1 MSIKSTFIDE
11 MRGFIAFFLIFG
23 LWPTWQ
29 TTKYKTWLML
39 YSIFSILLVFFIFL
53 SAIYI
58 NKVLE
63 DSTLSTAVAYS
74 FLFSILTTHLI
85 IVVQSLFYRKSQTK
99 LIQKF
104 SQVDRLFN
112 TKLQIFMSYRKE
124 KQALFIRFSL
134 LLSIFVAIK
143 VGLMV
148 HLHST
153 GRLGSFW
160 YHCLFSIWIMRLRSV
175 QVLFFVYLLRARLI
189 LVNDKVKEILAARN
203 IHTGSTNEWQP
214 ITDTRDIVFVLD
226 TSNAKYSTYDRLLN
240 LKQIYGELF
249 EICELINVTFGWSLL
264 AIITQCFIDFT
275 SNSYW
280 TFLALE
286 QKVPD
291 TANAVDCIGL
301 LVPIVI
307 ILSLLAYYC
316 SSCSRYA
323 RFMGSYLHRI
333 TREKENEPQNDLVR
347 EFSLQVIHE
356 PISVTAN
363 GFFNVD
369 FDLLGS
375 MGAATVT
382 YLVILIQFELSDKEI
397 QNMSNANRTI
407 WSN

>member
-1 MSIKSTFIDE
+1 MTIKTTFIDE

-29 TTKYKTWLML
+29 TTKYKSWLVL
-39 YSIFSILLVFFIFL
+39 YSVFSILLVFGIFL

-58 NKVLE
+58 NEVLE
-63 DSTLSTAVAYS
+63 DNTLSTAVAYS

-85 IVVQSLFYRKSQTK
+85 IVLQSLLYRKSQTK

-112 TKLQIFMSYRKE
+112 TKLHIFMSYRKE

-134 LLSIFVAIK
+134 LLLLFVAIK

-148 HLHST
+148 HLHHMN
-153 GRLGSFW
+153 RLGSFW
-160 YHCLFSIWIMRLRSV
+160 YHCLFSIWIMRLRCV

-203 IHTGSTNEWQP
+203 LHTGNT
-214 ITDTRDIVFVLD
+214 
-226 TSNAKYSTYDRLLN
+226 NAKYSTYYRLLN
-240 LKQIYGELF
+240 LKQIYGELY
-249 EICELINVTFGWSLL
+249 EICELINITFGWSLL

-286 QKVPD
+286 QPVPD

-316 SSCSRYA
+316 SSCSRY
-323 RFMGSYLHRI
+323 
-333 TREKENEPQNDLVR
+333 V
-347 EFSLQVIHE
+347 
-356 PISVTAN
+356 
-363 GFFNVD
+363 
-369 FDLLGS
+369 
-375 MGAATVT
+375 
-382 YLVILIQFELSDKEI
+382 
-397 QNMSNANRTI
+397 
-407 WSN
+407 